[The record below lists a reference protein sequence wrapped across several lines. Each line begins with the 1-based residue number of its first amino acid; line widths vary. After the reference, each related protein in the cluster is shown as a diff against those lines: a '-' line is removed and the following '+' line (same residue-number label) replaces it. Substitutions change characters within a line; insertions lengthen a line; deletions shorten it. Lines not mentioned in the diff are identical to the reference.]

1 MGGDHWR
8 DDQVAD
14 QALDRV
20 AIEPGALEVVE
31 RRGEAAELWLRAVL
45 AVESTTPFVVD
56 VLGGV
61 GEQRQPAEGPDQVQL
76 LIDRSVGKR
85 LGQRLQRTA
94 SAATGVDGAPAH
106 RFDEIEHLVAR
117 LIADDV
123 TEDSPEQADVG
134 AEGGILADVRVRWR
148 GGSHRRTR

>member
-1 MGGDHWR
+1 MCSDHRR
-8 DDQVAD
+8 DDQVVD

-31 RRGEAAELWLRAVL
+31 RRGEAAELRLRAVL
-45 AVESTTPFVVD
+45 AVESATPFVVD

-94 SAATGVDGAPAH
+94 SATTGVDGAPPH
-106 RFDEIEHLVAR
+106 RFDEIEHLVTR

-123 TEDSPEQADVG
+123 TEDPPEQADVG
-134 AEGGILADVRVRWR
+134 AEGGILPDVRVRWR